1 MLALLFSLLV
11 LAILIWGGDRLLA
24 LAPGSPKLI
33 AAIRIIAI
41 VCVALY
47 VLSLIAGFFGVAV
60 PLFPTVVRSRH

>member
-24 LAPGSPKLI
+24 LAPGQPKLI

-47 VLSLIAGFFGVAV
+47 VVYLIAGFFGVAV
-60 PLFPTVVRSRH
+60 PLFPTAVRGRH

>member
-1 MLALLFSLLV
+1 MLALLFWLIA

-47 VLSLIAGFFGVAV
+47 VLGLVAGFFGVAV
-60 PLFPTVVRSRH
+60 PWVPTAFHGRR